1 MSAYKKRKIKKS
13 VSRRH
18 TIFYKKQK
26 SLSGFTLVELLVVIA
41 IISVLMGLLVPA
53 VMMAREAAR
62 KTTCQNNL
70 KQIGL
75 ATLNFE
81 AAKRHLP
88 SNGWGYRWGPQKG
101 LDGRFGQ
108 PGSWAFLLLP
118 YLEQAAVAD
127 LALGANPAQQE
138 ENLTKLLQT
147 PQSGFHCPS
156 RRSAELT
163 PATQNFFLANLTNH
177 VPTVAKSDYAINGGD
192 TILSAGP
199 GPNSASLADLNA
211 YVWPNVQQAT
221 GVAFLTLKVRL
232 AQITDG
238 ASNTY
243 LVGEKYI
250 PRSHYQSADY
260 AGDDHSMYLGDD
272 ADNRR
277 WTVEPP
283 QSDATNDAD
292 NRFVFGSN
300 HSAGCH
306 FVMADGSVRTI
317 HYDIDPQTHRYLGN
331 RRDGQVVEVP

>member
-1 MSAYKKRKIKKS
+1 MGKRK
-13 VSRRH
+13 
-18 TIFYKKQK
+18 T
-26 SLSGFTLVELLVVIA
+26 GFTLVELLVVIA
-41 IISVLMGLLVPA
+41 IIGVLMGLLVPA

-81 AAKRHLP
+81 SAKRHLP
-88 SNGWGYRWGPQKG
+88 TNGWGYRWGPQKG
-101 LDGRFGQ
+101 VDARFGQ
-108 PGSWAFLLLP
+108 PGSWAYLLLP

-127 LALGANPAQQE
+127 LAMGASNAE
-138 ENLTKLLQT
+138 REANLTRLLQT
-147 PQSGFHCPS
+147 PQPGFHCPS

-163 PATQNFFLANLTNH
+163 PATENFLLANLSAH

-192 TILSAGP
+192 TVLSAGP
-199 GPNSASLADLNA
+199 GPNSGNLADLNA

-243 LVGEKYI
+243 LVGEKYV
-250 PRSHYQSADY
+250 PRSYYYSADFG
-260 AGDDHSMYLGDD
+260 GDDQAMYLGDD

-277 WTVEPP
+277 WTAEPP
-283 QSDATNDAD
+283 QSDSQNHHD
-292 NRFVFGSN
+292 RFIFGSA
-300 HSAGCH
+300 HSMVCH
-306 FVMADGSVRTI
+306 FVMGDGSVRTI
-317 HYDIDPQTHRYLGN
+317 DYDIDSQVHRNLGN
-331 RRDGQVVEVP
+331 RSDGQVVVQ

>member
-1 MSAYKKRKIKKS
+1 MR
-13 VSRRH
+13 
-18 TIFYKKQK
+18 
-26 SLSGFTLVELLVVIA
+26 SGFTLVELLVVIA
-41 IISVLMGLLVPA
+41 IIGVLMGLLIPA

-62 KTTCQNNL
+62 KTTCKNNL

-88 SNGWGYRWGPQKG
+88 TNGWGYRWAPQRG

-108 PGSWAFLLLP
+108 PGSWGYLLLP
-118 YLEQAAVAD
+118 YLEQAAVSD
-127 LALGANPAQQE
+127 LALGGNPVQPEQ
-138 ENLTKLLQT
+138 NLTKLLQT
-147 PQSGFHCPS
+147 PQPGFHCPS

-163 PATQNFFLANLTNH
+163 AATSSFLPANLSSH
-177 VPTVAKSDYAINGGD
+177 IALVAKSDYAINGGD

-199 GPNSASLADLNA
+199 GPNSSNLADLNA
-211 YVWPNVQQAT
+211 YVWPDVQQAT

-238 ASNTY
+238 TSNTY
-243 LVGEKYI
+243 LVGEKYV
-250 PRSHYQSADY
+250 PRSHYQSANY

-283 QSDATNDAD
+283 QSDATDDVD

-300 HSAGCH
+300 HSNGCH

-317 HYDIDPQTHRYLGN
+317 GYDIDPPTHRNLGN
-331 RRDGQVVEVP
+331 RRDGQVVELP